1 MERSEPDRT
10 ISADSSETKEDLR
23 TNTLESLCRG
33 VVNKSVTYDGR
44 WKVRFDK
51 VAAKT
56 LVDVLS
62 DDPDLI
68 RAADSIVNDVRM
80 EAANFLV
87 GLPAILDSTTKS
99 KDHKAHRF
107 LAREGRG
114 FDSAKLGRSSRN
126 LERLSGSAA
135 AAPFSAPPV
144 GHLSSAS
151 TSAPHEGEEER
162 ERDAELRA
170 LGSLRG
176 TTLEEILARHSEYVV
191 RSALRTSR
199 AWTVEQERE
208 RVERRLEDNW
218 DKEWREILGRGVL
231 GNRFLMAGGG
241 GDGGGEG
248 RDDKM
253 GRLGFGNGVS
263 CMFLLEHGGG
273 SSGYGSSNL
282 CRCRNSC
289 HGC

>member
-33 VVNKSVTYDGR
+33 VVNKSVTFDGW

-62 DDPDLI
+62 DDPNLI

-135 AAPFSAPPV
+135 TAASFSAPP
-144 GHLSSAS
+144 GGIS
-151 TSAPHEGEEER
+151 P
-162 ERDAELRA
+162 A
-170 LGSLRG
+170 LLRG
-176 TTLEEILARHSEYVV
+176 HCTKGRKSENRMPPSEHLAPFAE
-191 RSALRTSR
+191 
-199 AWTVEQERE
+199 
-208 RVERRLEDNW
+208 
-218 DKEWREILGRGVL
+218 
-231 GNRFLMAGGG
+231 
-241 GDGGGEG
+241 
-248 RDDKM
+248 
-253 GRLGFGNGVS
+253 
-263 CMFLLEHGGG
+263 
-273 SSGYGSSNL
+273 
-282 CRCRNSC
+282 
-289 HGC
+289 

>member
-1 MERSEPDRT
+1 MASVSGSEEMACLQSLATRALHAAVVSSGRDVPIVRRILFASRSRDEP
-10 ISADSSETKEDLR
+10 SAETKKDLR
-23 TNTLESLCRG
+23 TNALESLCRG
-33 VVNKSVTYDGR
+33 VVHKSVTYNGR
-44 WKVRFDK
+44 WKVQFNK
-51 VAAKT
+51 VVAKT
-56 LVDVLS
+56 HVDVLS

-114 FDSAKLGRSSRN
+114 FDSAKLGRSARD

-176 TTLEEILARHSEYVV
+176 TTLEEILARHSKYVV
-191 RSALRTSR
+191 QSALRTSR
-199 AWTVEQERE
+199 AWTVEQ
-208 RVERRLEDNW
+208 
-218 DKEWREILGRGVL
+218 
-231 GNRFLMAGGG
+231 
-241 GDGGGEG
+241 
-248 RDDKM
+248 
-253 GRLGFGNGVS
+253 
-263 CMFLLEHGGG
+263 
-273 SSGYGSSNL
+273 
-282 CRCRNSC
+282 
-289 HGC
+289 

>member
-1 MERSEPDRT
+1 MASVSGSEEMACLQSLATRALHAAVVSSGRDVPIVRRILFASRLQDKPEPDQT
-10 ISADSSETKEDLR
+10 LSADSSEKKKDLQ

-62 DDPDLI
+62 DDPNLI

-135 AAPFSAPPV
+135 TAASFSAPPGGISPALPR
-144 GHLSSAS
+144 GHRTKGRKSENRMPPSEHL
-151 TSAPHEGEEER
+151 APF
-162 ERDAELRA
+162 AE
-170 LGSLRG
+170 
-176 TTLEEILARHSEYVV
+176 
-191 RSALRTSR
+191 
-199 AWTVEQERE
+199 
-208 RVERRLEDNW
+208 
-218 DKEWREILGRGVL
+218 
-231 GNRFLMAGGG
+231 
-241 GDGGGEG
+241 
-248 RDDKM
+248 
-253 GRLGFGNGVS
+253 
-263 CMFLLEHGGG
+263 
-273 SSGYGSSNL
+273 
-282 CRCRNSC
+282 
-289 HGC
+289 